1 MNKNLNNYFSTGEF
15 AKLCNV
21 KKQTL
26 FHYDDIGIFSP
37 EIKLSNGYRFYSFS
51 QLETFNVISILKEL
65 NMPLNDIKQYLDNR
79 SPVEFI
85 SLLEKKDIEIKNK
98 IKELQQMSNLLN
110 KKIAMTNKACKINL
124 KDIYLENLPTN
135 YLIKTTAHG
144 TEEEKSLAVSLA
156 HHINY
161 CKDND
166 IYSPYIIGG
175 MLSLDNIKNQMY
187 SSYTYFFT
195 QLDDNETILYN
206 HIKEEGLYLI
216 AYHEGG
222 YYTIDKTYD
231 KILEFLDNNN
241 YLVTSYFYEDV
252 LLDDFSVKGY
262 ENYVLKISV
271 KVKKNKELEIL

>member
-65 NMPLNDIKQYLDNR
+65 NMPLSDIKQYLDNR

-271 KVKKNKELEIL
+271 KVEKNKELEII

>member
-271 KVKKNKELEIL
+271 KVEKNKELEIL

>member
-1 MNKNLNNYFSTGEF
+1 
-15 AKLCNV
+15 
-21 KKQTL
+21 
-26 FHYDDIGIFSP
+26 
-37 EIKLSNGYRFYSFS
+37 
-51 QLETFNVISILKEL
+51 
-65 NMPLNDIKQYLDNR
+65 MPLNDIKQYLDNR

-271 KVKKNKELEIL
+271 KVEKNKELEII

>member
-271 KVKKNKELEIL
+271 KVEKNKELEII

>member
-15 AKLCNV
+15 AKLCNI

-37 EIKLSNGYRFYSFS
+37 EIKLSNGYRFYSFA
-51 QLETFNVISILKEL
+51 QLEKFTVISILKEL
-65 NMPLNDIKQYLDNR
+65 NMPLNDIRDYLDRRN
-79 SPVEFI
+79 PLEYI
-85 SLLEKKDIEIKNK
+85 SLLEKKSIEIENK
-98 IKELQQMSNLLN
+98 IKELQQMNTIIN
-110 KKIAMTNKACKINL
+110 KKIDMTKEACNINFE
-124 KDIYLENLPTN
+124 DIYLENLPTS

-144 TEEEKSLAVSLA
+144 TEKEKNLAVSFA
-156 HHINY
+156 KHINY
-161 CKDND
+161 CKDNN
-166 IYSPYIIGG
+166 IYSPYITGG
-175 MLSLDNIKNQMY
+175 MLSIENIKNKMY

-195 QLDDNETILYN
+195 QLDNNEPSLCN
-206 HIKEEGLYLI
+206 HIKKEGLYLI

-222 YYTIDKTYD
+222 YYTIDKTYS
-231 KILEFLDNNN
+231 KILKFIEVNN

-271 KVKKNKELEIL
+271 KVEKI

>member
-51 QLETFNVISILKEL
+51 QIETFNVISILKEL

-216 AYHEGG
+216 AYHESG

-271 KVKKNKELEIL
+271 KVEKNKELEIL